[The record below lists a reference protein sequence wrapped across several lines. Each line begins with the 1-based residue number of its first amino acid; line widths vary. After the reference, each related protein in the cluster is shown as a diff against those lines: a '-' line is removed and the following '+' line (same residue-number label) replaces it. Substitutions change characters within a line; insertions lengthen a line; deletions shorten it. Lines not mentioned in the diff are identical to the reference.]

1 MKVVH
6 FIGSIDRDSGGIAAN
21 MQLLAAELKKL
32 TKLLVVTS
40 MCKNPIDLKGVKIQF
55 FDLSFRRWFRLKKE
69 FRDFLKHEKPDVVH
83 INGIWD
89 PQNFLFQQAAKS
101 LNIKVVI
108 SPHGMLEPYILK
120 RHSYKKKLALI
131 LYQKK
136 AITTADFLLTTATS
150 ELENMR
156 RLGFKKPAGII
167 PNGLDISEVKEKN
180 PIEAENPFLN
190 ILFLSRIHPKKG
202 IELLIE
208 SVSRLKDQ
216 NFNVIIAGEGD
227 QKYIEFLVNLSA
239 KKELEH
245 KIRFLGGVYGQDKWD
260 LYEQA
265 NLFVLPTYSENFGI
279 VIIEA
284 LAAGVPVITTKG
296 TPWQELETFNCGW
309 WIDLNVVNLCNALN
323 HAINTSREE
332 LKSMGKRGRK
342 LVEDKYDNKVLA
354 KEMVELYNSV
364 INS

>member
-6 FIGSIDRDSGGIAAN
+6 FIGTIDRDSGGVATN
-21 MQLLAAELKKL
+21 LQLLASELKKF
-32 TKLLVVTS
+32 TNLLVVTS
-40 MCKNPIDLKGVKIQF
+40 RCKNPIDLTGVKIRF
-55 FDLSFRRWFRLKKE
+55 LDLSLRRWFRLKKE
-69 FRDFLKHEKPDVVH
+69 FRDFLQHEKPDVVH

-89 PQNFLFQQAAKS
+89 PQNFIFQQAAKS

-120 RHSYKKKLALI
+120 RNSYKKKLALI
-131 LYQKK
+131 LYQRK
-136 AITTADFLLTTATS
+136 AITTADFLLTTAIS
-150 ELENMR
+150 ELENIR
-156 RLGFKKPAGII
+156 KLGFKKPAGII
-167 PNGLDISEVKEKN
+167 PNGLDLTEIKKKKPV
-180 PIEAENPFLN
+180 EAESPFLN

-208 SVSRLKDQ
+208 SVSRLKDK
-216 NFNVIIAGEGD
+216 NFKVIVAGEGD
-227 QKYIEFLVNLSA
+227 QDYTEFLIKLTA
-239 KKELEH
+239 TKEVDN

-284 LAAGVPVITTKG
+284 LAAGVPVITTKA

-309 WIDLNVVNLCNALN
+309 WIDLNVVNLSNTLD
-323 HAINTSREE
+323 HAIHTSREE
-332 LKSMGKRGRK
+332 LKSMGLRGRK

-354 KEMVELYNSV
+354 KEMVKFYNEVLRS
-364 INS
+364 